1 MFSLIKGF
9 MGIPLFLF
17 PFEKG
22 ITPFSGILGLFGAG
36 LILSGFMD
44 FMGWIGSRLEKLT
57 NLPHLQTRP

>member
-1 MFSLIKGF
+1 MFRLIKGF
-9 MGIPLFLF
+9 IGIPIFLF
-17 PFEKG
+17 PFENG

-44 FMGWIGSRLEKLT
+44 FMGWIGSRLEKPT